1 MKGLN
6 EMGENGFASKSGP
19 TILFTTGFSQ
29 VESGER

>member
-1 MKGLN
+1 
-6 EMGENGFASKSGP
+6 MGENGFASKSGP